1 MTTQIEITAQ
11 KRRKFRRGYIIWL
24 VVFFIAWITRS
35 VLKIFELEMDLL
47 ETILLI
53 ILISSVLIQAFY
65 ALQDNLLQLKLKK
78 DPLLREAM
86 NDELIQLNEL
96 KAWKT
101 AFFSLVGYI
110 VFIALLSLFI
120 TFNDPMLIYVTALLI
135 GFGSYNTAVYI
146 LNR

>member
-1 MTTQIEITAQ
+1 MTTQIEIMDQ
-11 KRRKFRRGYIIWL
+11 KRKKFRRGWTIWL
-24 VVFFIAWITRS
+24 VVFFIAWIARS

-47 ETILLI
+47 ETFLLVILLF
-53 ILISSVLIQAFY
+53 SVSVQAFY
-65 ALQDNLLQLKLKK
+65 ALKDNLLNLKLRK

-86 NDELIQLNEL
+86 NDELVQLNEL

-101 AFFSLVGYI
+101 AFFSLIGYI
-110 VFIALLSLFI
+110 VFVAILSLFI
-120 TFNDPMLIYVTALLI
+120 TFSDSMLIYVTALLI

>member
-1 MTTQIEITAQ
+1 MTTKTEIMDQ
-11 KRRKFRRGYIIWL
+11 KRKKFRRGYIIWL
-24 VVFFIAWITRS
+24 VVFFIAWIARS

-47 ETILLI
+47 ETILLV
-53 ILISSVLIQAFY
+53 ILLLSVSIQAFY
-65 ALQDNLLQLKLKK
+65 ALKDNLLNLKMKK

-86 NDELIQLNEL
+86 NDELVQLNEL

-101 AFFSLVGYI
+101 AFFSLIGYI
-110 VFIALLSLFI
+110 IVVAIVSLFI
-120 TFNDPMLIYVTALLI
+120 TFNDQMLIFVTALLI